1 LLVMAAKALNAVLM
15 LELLDRGVVSVML
28 ARIEDKQLRH
38 RIYQAALRG
47 ILKAIVEKLMKMEF
61 QYY

>member
-1 LLVMAAKALNAVLM
+1 MNAVLM

-38 RIYQAALRG
+38 RIYQAAFRG
-47 ILKAIVEKLMKMEF
+47 ILKAIVEKLMNMEF